1 MKYLLS
7 FVVDEEGMGDASPE
21 EMQESMRRWAAFDQE
36 ATDRG
41 ALIACEPL
49 ESSSTATTIHF
60 QEDGGRIV
68 TDGPF
73 VESKE
78 VLGGF
83 CLLECENLDEAIE
96 WTNKIPLQSGAI
108 EIRAVMDLSQYGYE
122 SKTLTPSKATA

>member
-21 EMQESMRRWAAFDQE
+21 EMQESIRRWAAFDQE

-49 ESSSTATTIHF
+49 ESSSTATTIHL

>member
-49 ESSSTATTIHF
+49 ESSSTATTIHL

-96 WTNKIPLQSGAI
+96 WNKIPLQSGAI

-122 SKTLTPSKATA
+122 SKTLTPSKAIA

>member
-7 FVVDEEGMGDASPE
+7 FVVDEEGIGDASPE
-21 EMQESMRRWAAFDQE
+21 EIQESMRRWTAFDQE
-36 ATDRG
+36 ATDKG

-49 ESSSTATTIHF
+49 ESSSTATTIHL
-60 QEDGGRIV
+60 QEDGDRIV

-96 WTNKIPLQSGAI
+96 WANKVPLQSGAI

-122 SKTLTPSKATA
+122 SKTLTPVRATA

>member
-7 FVVDEEGMGDASPE
+7 FVVEEEGMGDASPE
-21 EMQESMRRWAAFDQE
+21 EMQESMQRWAAFDEE
-36 ATDRG
+36 ATDKA

-49 ESSSTATTIHF
+49 ESSSTATTIRL

-78 VLGGF
+78 VIGGF

-96 WTNKIPLQSGAI
+96 WAYKVPLQSGAI

-122 SKTLTPSKATA
+122 SKTLTPSKTTA

>member
-7 FVVDEEGMGDASPE
+7 FVVEEEGMGDASPE
-21 EMQESMRRWAAFDQE
+21 EMQESMQRWAAFDQE
-36 ATDRG
+36 ATDEG

-49 ESSSTATTIHF
+49 ESSSTATTIHV
-60 QEDGGRIV
+60 QEDGARIV

-96 WTNKIPLQSGAI
+96 WANGVPLQAGAI

-122 SKTLTPSKATA
+122 SKTLTPAKATA

>member
-1 MKYLLS
+1 
-7 FVVDEEGMGDASPE
+7 
-21 EMQESMRRWAAFDQE
+21 
-36 ATDRG
+36 
-41 ALIACEPL
+41 
-49 ESSSTATTIHF
+49 
-60 QEDGGRIV
+60 V

-108 EIRAVMDLSQYGYE
+108 EIRADMDLSQYGYE

>member
-7 FVVDEEGMGDASPE
+7 FVVDEKGMGDASPE

-49 ESSSTATTIHF
+49 ESSSTATTIHL

-68 TDGPF
+68 ADGPF

-96 WTNKIPLQSGAI
+96 WANKVPLQSGAI
-108 EIRAVMDLSQYGYE
+108 EIRTVMDLSQYGYE

>member
-7 FVVDEEGMGDASPE
+7 FVVDEKGMGDASPE

-36 ATDRG
+36 ATDKG

-49 ESSSTATTIHF
+49 ESSSTATTIHL

-96 WTNKIPLQSGAI
+96 WANKVPLQSGAI
-108 EIRAVMDLSQYGYE
+108 EIRTVMDLSQYGYE

>member
-49 ESSSTATTIHF
+49 ESSSTATTIQL

-122 SKTLTPSKATA
+122 SKTLPPSKATA